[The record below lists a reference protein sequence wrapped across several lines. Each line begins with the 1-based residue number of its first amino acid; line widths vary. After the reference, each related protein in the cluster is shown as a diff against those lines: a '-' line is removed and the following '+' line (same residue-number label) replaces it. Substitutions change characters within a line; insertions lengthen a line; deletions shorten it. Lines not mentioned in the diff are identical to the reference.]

1 MFCYIHILLLI
12 LVSIICLP
20 TTPTPQQQ
28 LKFFAK
34 EEFLIKDGKSKSSN
48 LRINS
53 ETDTASTYID
63 STKVVV
69 NFYKDETIENHE
81 LNVTAKNLPENIY
94 ISSYYVQLPKEN
106 GAITLDKI
114 SYSCKLVKLSNDKVS
129 NEECKSSFKEE
140 GDKYNSIYGWGCS
153 RERIQTWNRKCCRSC
168 IRTVL
173 L

>member
-69 NFYKDETIENHE
+69 YFLKI
-81 LNVTAKNLPENIY
+81 K
-94 ISSYYVQLPKEN
+94 QL
-106 GAITLDKI
+106 KI
-114 SYSCKLVKLSNDKVS
+114 MN
-129 NEECKSSFKEE
+129 
-140 GDKYNSIYGWGCS
+140 
-153 RERIQTWNRKCCRSC
+153 
-168 IRTVL
+168 
-173 L
+173 